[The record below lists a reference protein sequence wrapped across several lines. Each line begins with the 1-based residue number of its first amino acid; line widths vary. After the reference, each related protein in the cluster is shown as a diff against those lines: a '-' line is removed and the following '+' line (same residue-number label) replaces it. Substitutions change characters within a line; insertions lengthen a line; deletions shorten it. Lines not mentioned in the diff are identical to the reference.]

1 MYIHNK
7 GLALDCFTP
16 FAMTGTQGI
25 EMHKSTD
32 SASLRGGTTKQ
43 SRVTRQRMKLIGC
56 MILFLLYA
64 LSAYSQNEMY
74 QKSDSIISVDG
85 KEYYHH
91 TVQKGETAYSLSKMY
106 EIAIETL
113 YEHNPNAVYGLRTG
127 EPLLIPI
134 LGEPLLI
141 STSEEP
147 LLIPIPISDEPS
159 YTPTVVKPEDT
170 EAYLFHVVKRG
181 ETVYSISKNYGVRI
195 DSLLSN
201 NKKIVDNQLSIGDT
215 LIIPT
220 YKQLYDFIEYRA
232 EKKESLMDI
241 ANRFQ
246 LSLKELKARN
256 PHLGNNVAKNDIV
269 LIPVQKISPQP
280 ENPSTPATETPVPSS
295 SETFPELTK
304 SKDTVCHGEWDTEK
318 KYTVALILPFS
329 ASKLASVL
337 SEGAKKKARTKIDAP
352 SLKYLYFYQGVT
364 LALDSLAARG
374 LNICLNVYDINTKT
388 ETEQLLE
395 KYEMQKTDLI
405 ICAVAAEAFK
415 KVADFSKQHD
425 IPVVNI
431 ASQRNDILQG
441 YPNVA
446 KIVPEDKAVRHAAQQ
461 ILPENGNSNIL
472 IIRKNATAYSNNVE
486 SLKTLYPHHT
496 EFLSEGKGMSSALS
510 SLDAHKPNFVF
521 MFSENTPEIL
531 DLMRVLDEKRKQYD
545 ITLIGFP
552 NWNAI
557 EKLDYRYAQNLKL
570 HFIVPQVVD
579 YKETKVQ
586 EFISLFRARFNND
599 PDLSAFQGYD
609 IAYNFLDALGMF
621 GISCL
626 ACFNHRPHHF
636 LSTGDIILNDIP
648 GNGYNNQYWNIY
660 TVQEY
665 EVVKR

>member
-1 MYIHNK
+1 MTSARNRRRLLSGNKKLIEMKMYIYNLLPQRSTK
-7 GLALDCFTP
+7 GF
-16 FAMTGTQGI
+16 
-25 EMHKSTD
+25 HKVLTVFFVCTLC
-32 SASLRGGTTKQ
+32 SLW
-43 SRVTRQRMKLIGC
+43 LIG
-56 MILFLLYA
+56 LSP

-113 YEHNPNAVYGLRTG
+113 YEHNLNAVYGLRTG

-134 LGEPLLI
+134 SGEPLLI
-141 STSEEP
+141 PISEEP
-147 LLIPIPISDEPS
+147 LLIPIPTSDEPS

-201 NKKIVDNQLSIGDT
+201 NKKIVDNQISIGDT

-220 YKQLYDFIEYRA
+220 YKQLYDFIEYRTV
-232 EKKESLMDI
+232 KKEPLVDI

-246 LSLKELKARN
+246 VPLKELKERN
-256 PHLGNNVAKNDIV
+256 PHLGNNVAKNDVV
-269 LIPVQKISPQP
+269 LIPIQKSSPDITPNP
-280 ENPSTPATETPVPSS
+280 EKSTETP
-295 SETFPELTK
+295 ELFPELTK
-304 SKDTVCHGEWDTEK
+304 PKDIACIGEWDTKK

-329 ASKLASVL
+329 ASKLTSVL

-446 KIVPEDKAVRHAAQQ
+446 KIVPEDKAIRHAAQQ
-461 ILPENGNSNIL
+461 ILPENGSSNIL
-472 IIRKNATAYSNNVE
+472 IVRKNATAYSSNVE
-486 SLKTLYPHHT
+486 SLKALYPHHT

-557 EKLDYRYAQNLKL
+557 EKLDYRYAHNLKL

-579 YKETKVQ
+579 YKEPKVQ
-586 EFISLFRARFNND
+586 EFVSTFRARFNND

-621 GISCL
+621 GSSCL
-626 ACFNHRPHHF
+626 ACFNHLPHHF
-636 LSTGDIILNDIP
+636 LSTGDIILNDTP
-648 GNGYNNQYWNIY
+648 GNGYNNQYWSIY
-660 TVQEY
+660 TMQEY
-665 EVVKR
+665 EIVRMP